1 MLFWLIVSQF
11 LALGSLLP
19 WFVVAGLSFMA
30 FDSGF
35 SWAAMLLVAAVWFYP
50 AFVLICIALAWLL
63 YRQSYHTSS
72 LISTSL
78 PLLIAVPLLGF
89 LLYNFVASY
98 LT

>member
-1 MLFWLIVSQF
+1 MLFWLIVSQV

-35 SWAAMLLVAAVWFYP
+35 SWTALLFVALVWSYP
-50 AFVLICIALAWLL
+50 VFILICILVAWLL
-63 YRQSYHTSS
+63 YRRSYHTGS
-72 LISTSL
+72 LISTSI

-89 LLYNFVASY
+89 LLYDVVASF
-98 LT
+98 LG